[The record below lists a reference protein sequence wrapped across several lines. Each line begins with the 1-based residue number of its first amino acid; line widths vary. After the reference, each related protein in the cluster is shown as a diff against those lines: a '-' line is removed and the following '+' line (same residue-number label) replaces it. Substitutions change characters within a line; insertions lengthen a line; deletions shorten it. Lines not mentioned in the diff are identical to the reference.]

1 MKISPSFDIAIVGGG
16 MVGASLAALMSSM
29 RPDWQIALIEAHP
42 MPVSEGSGTL
52 YQPSFDARST
62 AIASGSVD
70 LLVAAGLW
78 DQLKQQACPIEQVH
92 VSDRGHFGG
101 AVIDSTAH
109 GLEAVG
115 YVLEN
120 AWMGKVLL
128 NHLHTLSNV
137 SFLAPAKVDRI
148 TPMQNGVELSVI
160 EGLGENTSAR
170 KLMVSLAVIADGANS
185 PLRKNLGIDTRV
197 ENYHQHAIISNVSF
211 DRAHDHKAYERFT
224 DEGPLA
230 LLPLLDFEGAHR
242 SALVWTVPSEDCES
256 LMALSDEAF
265 ARQLQQRFGFR
276 LGMIS
281 RVGERSAY
289 PLQLTSACEQVRS
302 NVVLMGNAAHFLHP
316 VAGQGFNLAL
326 RDCASLCA
334 SLAEDAHLPLGKLTT
349 LLKYVQAQKLDQQ
362 ATVGFSDS
370 VTKLFSRSDLP
381 SAVLRQLGFLGL
393 ELVPQANAL
402 FSQQAMGRSATQA
415 YANGFVHK
423 GGVG

>member
-1 MKISPSFDIAIVGGG
+1 LKISPSFDVAIVGGG
-16 MVGASLAALMSSM
+16 MVGASLAALMSAM

-42 MPVSEGSGTL
+42 MPVPEGSATL

-70 LLVAAGLW
+70 LLAASGLW
-78 DQLKQQACPIEQVH
+78 QQLKQQACPIEQVH

-101 AVIDSTAH
+101 AVIDSRAH

-128 NHLHTLSNV
+128 SHLHTLSNV
-137 SFLAPAKVDRI
+137 SFLAPAKVERI
-148 TPMQNGVELSVI
+148 TPKQNGAELSVV

-185 PLRKNLGIDTRV
+185 PLRKNLGIDTQV

-211 DRAHDHKAYERFT
+211 DRTHDHRAYERFT

-242 SALVWTVPSEDCES
+242 SALVWTVPSEDSES
-256 LMALSDEAF
+256 LMALSDEMF
-265 ARQLQQRFGFR
+265 AKQLQQRFGFR

-334 SLAEDAHLPLGKLTT
+334 SLAEDAHLPLGNLTT

-393 ELVPQANAL
+393 ELVPQASAL
-402 FSQQAMGRSATQA
+402 FSQQAMGRAAIQA
-415 YANGFVHK
+415 HANGFAHK
-423 GGVG
+423 GDLG